1 MSKPKSIK
9 CERCQDWVHPTEPH
23 FCAPVAACEHTASTE
38 DLLRERGKTHGS
50 FEVNAR
56 VAQTLKQVLRNN
68 GHYDNLCEIQ
78 KEALDFI
85 CSKIG
90 RIMSGQPGFQDHWDD
105 IAGYA
110 KLAAKPL
117 REQGCK

>member
-1 MSKPKSIK
+1 M
-9 CERCQDWVHPTEPH
+9 TEVN
-23 FCAPVAACEHTASTE
+23 CIASTE

-50 FEVNAR
+50 FEDNAY
-56 VAQTLKQVLRNN
+56 VAQGMKNIIRNSAGFAKLNDVQV
-68 GHYDNLCEIQ
+68 
-78 KEALDFI
+78 EALDFI

-110 KLAAKPL
+110 KLVS
-117 REQGCK
+117 RSVE